1 MKCKSEPGS
10 EIIRNTV
17 TIFAAGDKLISGE
30 ISVRLLFWLLLL
42 AAPLLTPAWPMT
54 SARAQGVTDA
64 DRACAMIS
72 VYAKMGVS
80 DDAMKAL
87 VVTCNQNTNPEA
99 ICNAMMVVKIS
110 NRANP
115 GLVCTDHQK
124 CEQEGL
130 ACQ

>member
-1 MKCKSEPGS
+1 
-10 EIIRNTV
+10 
-17 TIFAAGDKLISGE
+17 
-30 ISVRLLFWLLLL
+30 VRLFFWLLLL
-42 AAPLLTPAWPMT
+42 AASLLTPAWLMT

-72 VYAKMGVS
+72 VYAKMGMS

-99 ICNAMMVVKIS
+99 ICNTMMVLKVS
-110 NRANP
+110 NRDNP

-124 CEQEGL
+124 CEQDHL
-130 ACQ
+130 DCQ